1 MLASSSLKAGLSSP
15 AQGRDGEPEQRLKSE
30 WWGWIL
36 ISRVPCG
43 QLHSEGQT
51 NTPTLLHSPP
61 GFFFVWKRLK
71 RALHPAVRRLPLHLC
86 VCVCARLTPP
96 RVKRTHRTAAL
107 YDRRW
112 AKERERERERKTESD
127 VLTSRCYW
135 PGATRHCPMADTQ
148 KHPPTLK
155 IRRNNM

>member
-61 GFFFVWKRLK
+61 GVFFAWKRLK
-71 RALHPAVRRLPLHLC
+71 RALHPAVRRLPLHPC

-112 AKERERERERKTESD
+112 VKERERERERQKAMSWPHAVIGRELRATAQW
-127 VLTSRCYW
+127 LT
-135 PGATRHCPMADTQ
+135 P
-148 KHPPTLK
+148 
-155 IRRNNM
+155 RNIPQHWK